1 MLTVV
6 RLDRPADVADL
17 VDRAGAAL
25 RAFAACRGFVRG
37 WFGPATDDPALCVFA
52 MEWETVGAYRRAL
65 STYDV
70 KMNAVPLLYLA
81 RDEPTAYET
90 VLSATP
96 TAFGTPRAISRRTT
110 LGTALTPATSESRS
124 ASPDVHSR
132 RRCGPYHLK
141 SA

>member
-6 RLDRPADVADL
+6 RLDRPTEAADL
-17 VDRAGAAL
+17 EDRAGAAL

-96 TAFGTPRAISRRTT
+96 HGIR
-110 LGTALTPATSESRS
+110 RS
-124 ASPDVHSR
+124 ASDLAPDDARNRADPGHV
-132 RRCGPYHLK
+132 
-141 SA
+141 